1 MVGFQ
6 KGAKTF
12 ITSTYTH
19 GSPGTKE
26 IVNKKISGQP
36 VLVDA
41 QGSDF
46 GEYVLI
52 TTANRR
58 SSGQSTKD
66 CSTQKL
72 AYTVKTTENYVY
84 TSRGQHHGFSSAVIP
99 CRTDAGGTA

>member
-1 MVGFQ
+1 MVGDQ
-6 KGAKTF
+6 KGVKTF

-19 GSPGTKE
+19 GSSGTKE
-26 IVNKKISGQP
+26 IVNKKVSGQP
-36 VLVDA
+36 VLVDDE
-41 QGSDF
+41 GSDF
-46 GEYVLI
+46 GEYFLI

-72 AYTVKTTENYVY
+72 AYTVKTTENFVY

>member
-1 MVGFQ
+1 MVGDQ

-26 IVNKKISGQP
+26 IVNKKVSGQP

-46 GEYVLI
+46 GEYFLI
-52 TTANRR
+52 TTANKR
-58 SSGQSTKD
+58 SSGQSAKD
-66 CSTQKL
+66 CSTQN
-72 AYTVKTTENYVY
+72 E
-84 TSRGQHHGFSSAVIP
+84 RIQ
-99 CRTDAGGTA
+99 